1 MIHPLVWGAFIA
13 SEAFASKKRDEFA
26 KDEALRNQPKGI
38 YYDKISGRRINQD
51 EYNITKRGVYAKY
64 GVLTPPED
72 STSEKF
78 KNYPQELAKVNAALN
93 SRYPKI
99 GTLYKDGKETYP
111 PDEILKTLMYGK
123 QKPKTIQIIAGGKS
137 YMDMATFAAADRK
150 RFEAKD
156 YVTQEISFTRSGER
170 QELKITDDRPDP
182 KDPKD
187 EKRGSKFIK
196 WDDNTK
202 SWSDSTKNEATHLGE
217 KVILSSG
224 KIIYNNV
231 KDYKPAKKET
241 PLKTVPVYEVTM
253 FGTTHRG
260 TLAEL
265 EDRFELAF
273 KTDED
278 RMFFETSLKQVGEKD
293 IKVDSSGAILDIKN
307 KVTYTVKEA
316 KEKTEKKKY
325 YVIGFDGENNPF
337 NIEVPQGML
346 IDEFIAKNGYDTYPS
361 RVTKRI
367 EYDPKDGSQKEVM
380 SESSKSSSNKAIL
393 AAANGGYLVSL
404 NSKDGKTPPIKFPAI
419 NPNVKSESDFQRL
432 QRANTFYTNH
442 KDLFKIE
449 STNKFAMALFSSVQ
463 EAYTAR
469 VKSGKTEAEL
479 DTGSAAIGS
488 AYGKDIKQFVNQFPA
503 LARMRVQL
511 TDEGVEGQK
520 GSTTSISFGDYVQR
534 AFGLLNT
541 EQLDKQILDAKNS
554 DPDKYVIGLGNI
566 KITANKNMANKLE
579 NVAEG
584 EELGTNVVMK
594 FDDKYKKAV
603 DYLINTAKTTEEKT
617 DITNFIMG
625 QATLKGPMKDN
636 TLDYTGNQ
644 KGLNGLVNAF
654 EITYPISVGGKT
666 KMENGLDLLLA
677 FMHPN
682 WNQSARFKAGG
693 SKLQQVALAVAAQSD
708 NDFTK
713 AYNFMLKLAPDFADG
728 NLALRARYKGSKK
741 SVQDIKTAARGIVT
755 TGRNAKEEQIALAK
769 TYFDERGNIYPFG
782 AAAGQ
787 FIITLRGGLYVGQ
800 QLFNRGKEFIRS
812 TLGVDIADKQF
823 GAGTILDE
831 ADADL
836 FTKVKNAAYTRV
848 GSFRSV
854 VDSTDP
860 DIIAKNYNK
869 EAEAKAR
876 MENKQTLDKIIQNMN
891 RTEAYKVDGVDRLE
905 EYKAYARRSFH
916 KFMLAYQLAAAIQG
930 GTGGRTISDQ
940 DVQNILSAFNFNF
953 LSDPRLELEAI
964 NRAGIMLDRLITYN
978 QAIADG
984 GPKEMFVA
992 IATDRLL
999 NEAGDSSMTRLNG
1012 LQVAS
1017 FIKESGSPMSQG
1029 NMTGGGTTAPVA
1041 NQMIIGNVKIP
1052 KVVNKKAISLDTA
1065 YRMFRQYERY
1075 TEQKSEDQIMSKE
1088 DFEKEFNVNM
1098 GKGA

>member
-404 NSKDGKTPPIKFPAI
+404 NSKDGKTPP
-419 NPNVKSESDFQRL
+419 
-432 QRANTFYTNH
+432 
-442 KDLFKIE
+442 
-449 STNKFAMALFSSVQ
+449 
-463 EAYTAR
+463 
-469 VKSGKTEAEL
+469 
-479 DTGSAAIGS
+479 
-488 AYGKDIKQFVNQFPA
+488 
-503 LARMRVQL
+503 
-511 TDEGVEGQK
+511 
-520 GSTTSISFGDYVQR
+520 
-534 AFGLLNT
+534 
-541 EQLDKQILDAKNS
+541 
-554 DPDKYVIGLGNI
+554 
-566 KITANKNMANKLE
+566 
-579 NVAEG
+579 
-584 EELGTNVVMK
+584 
-594 FDDKYKKAV
+594 
-603 DYLINTAKTTEEKT
+603 
-617 DITNFIMG
+617 
-625 QATLKGPMKDN
+625 
-636 TLDYTGNQ
+636 
-644 KGLNGLVNAF
+644 
-654 EITYPISVGGKT
+654 
-666 KMENGLDLLLA
+666 
-677 FMHPN
+677 
-682 WNQSARFKAGG
+682 
-693 SKLQQVALAVAAQSD
+693 
-708 NDFTK
+708 
-713 AYNFMLKLAPDFADG
+713 
-728 NLALRARYKGSKK
+728 
-741 SVQDIKTAARGIVT
+741 
-755 TGRNAKEEQIALAK
+755 
-769 TYFDERGNIYPFG
+769 
-782 AAAGQ
+782 
-787 FIITLRGGLYVGQ
+787 
-800 QLFNRGKEFIRS
+800 
-812 TLGVDIADKQF
+812 
-823 GAGTILDE
+823 
-831 ADADL
+831 
-836 FTKVKNAAYTRV
+836 
-848 GSFRSV
+848 
-854 VDSTDP
+854 
-860 DIIAKNYNK
+860 
-869 EAEAKAR
+869 
-876 MENKQTLDKIIQNMN
+876 
-891 RTEAYKVDGVDRLE
+891 
-905 EYKAYARRSFH
+905 
-916 KFMLAYQLAAAIQG
+916 
-930 GTGGRTISDQ
+930 
-940 DVQNILSAFNFNF
+940 
-953 LSDPRLELEAI
+953 
-964 NRAGIMLDRLITYN
+964 
-978 QAIADG
+978 
-984 GPKEMFVA
+984 
-992 IATDRLL
+992 
-999 NEAGDSSMTRLNG
+999 
-1012 LQVAS
+1012 
-1017 FIKESGSPMSQG
+1017 
-1029 NMTGGGTTAPVA
+1029 
-1041 NQMIIGNVKIP
+1041 
-1052 KVVNKKAISLDTA
+1052 
-1065 YRMFRQYERY
+1065 
-1075 TEQKSEDQIMSKE
+1075 
-1088 DFEKEFNVNM
+1088 
-1098 GKGA
+1098 